1 MPVPS
6 RLNVAQGYI
15 EQRQRLFAT
24 GTERERRLLSSAA
37 GMRLGEDTLTA
48 RFKSFH
54 ARGMAIDEAHHFA
67 DPTMPSVFKANES
80 PYYALLHKEDLGDEL
95 YDATAHIHLVIK
107 NFRHPEKGIIEAIV
121 PQRPADEHDKLLIHE
136 EHHPGTKNV
145 RFRDFS
151 CGAFTR
157 IESLSSGKFDDGMES
172 RAYGQYVERS
182 YYDVT
187 GTKVIGTR
195 VLNDWMVIADCRDI
209 VSYVLEEGPRGFPLR
224 VWGRKN
230 SDVTC
235 CTFFNNDGART
246 HCGYTD
252 GRISM
257 YTGSAGRERQV
268 SVTKDPE
275 RHGGVVREFY
285 AGPPGCT
292 YMTRQLFEDGTINFY
307 TGTTPNL
314 VRLVKKWHPSGKTER
329 YEGEHRCERKV
340 GEGFEPRGGARYAA
354 PSPNLIR
361 GVFAVSQYM
370 LEGHTVEQNERACN
384 TLMSVAIREGFA
396 PLDGQEGIEE
406 RAQGILPLVVAAAGD
421 RYKGLTVAC
430 ATQLVLFTAIS
441 PEEALRAC
449 QALEASVADRLE
461 DATNGRRP
469 SAKLVAFAKTIA
481 ESLSG
486 DAPETERYRLR
497 DEGVRLAQLEGWMP
511 AMVRS
516 ADGEYTLCLSD
527 GLGHL
532 DSSTSYTSAQIS
544 HGATLILLCGSLL
557 FPDAMEAVAAH
568 DAAPTAVAASSSS
581 DGLVGAVAGA
591 TKAVGK
597 LLLGPPAPAPEP
609 SGPKAGTQLRV
620 GADYPRSDLHGK
632 RLALTKPVGGDVWEF
647 EWLDAP
653 APKLAKGQ
661 AAWSIAL
668 AQTVTNEAYFEARA
682 AKEAARAAKAE
693 SSKAKKRAQRQAK
706 QLEADAR
713 LAAELQ
719 ADEDE
724 AARAP
729 PPGPPPKGKH
739 HALEALVRC
748 PIDGAP
754 LTDAVLASD
763 GWVYNKGAL
772 QDFWC
777 AHEALVS
784 PITGV
789 EVTNV
794 LFAHNP
800 LRSLAKELRA
810 APAKGKAVPTEE
822 PELVLCPITHEVMEA
837 PVLAEDGYIYD
848 KAALAQWFATGAT
861 ISPLTGAPM
870 GEAVCLDNHVA
881 VLCRAWL

>member
-6 RLNVAQGYI
+6 RLNVAQGYL
-15 EQRQRLFAT
+15 EQQQRLVAT

-37 GMRLGEDTLTA
+37 GMRLGEDALTA

-80 PYYALLHKEDLGDEL
+80 PYYALLPKQNLGDEL
-95 YDATAHIHLVIK
+95 DDATAHTHLVIK

-136 EHHPGTKNV
+136 EHHPGTKKV

-157 IESLSSGKFDDGMES
+157 IESLSSGKFDEDGMES
-172 RAYGQYVERS
+172 RSYGQYVERS
-182 YYDVT
+182 YYDPT

-235 CTFFNNDGART
+235 CTFFNDDGART

-285 AGPPGCT
+285 AGPAGCT

-340 GEGFEPRGGARYAA
+340 GEGFEPRDGLRIAAPPPANARARGTTTTAGGAFV
-354 PSPNLIR
+354 S
-361 GVFAVSQYM
+361 AVS
-370 LEGHTVEQNERACN
+370 
-384 TLMSVAIREGFA
+384 S
-396 PLDGQEGIEE
+396 
-406 RAQGILPLVVAAAGD
+406 
-421 RYKGLTVAC
+421 
-430 ATQLVLFTAIS
+430 
-441 PEEALRAC
+441 
-449 QALEASVADRLE
+449 
-461 DATNGRRP
+461 
-469 SAKLVAFAKTIA
+469 
-481 ESLSG
+481 
-486 DAPETERYRLR
+486 
-497 DEGVRLAQLEGWMP
+497 
-511 AMVRS
+511 
-516 ADGEYTLCLSD
+516 
-527 GLGHL
+527 
-532 DSSTSYTSAQIS
+532 
-544 HGATLILLCGSLL
+544 
-557 FPDAMEAVAAH
+557 
-568 DAAPTAVAASSSS
+568 AAS
-581 DGLVGAVAGA
+581 AM
-591 TKAVGK
+591 GK
-597 LLLGPPAPAPEP
+597 RLLGPLVPAPA
-609 SGPKAGTQLRV
+609 GPQAGTELRV
-620 GADYPRSDLHGK
+620 GTDHPRSDLHGK
-632 RLALTKPVGGDVWEF
+632 RFALTKPVGGDVWEF
-647 EWLDAP
+647 RWLDAP
-653 APKLAKGQ
+653 APKLTKGQ

-713 LAAELQ
+713 LAAKLQ

-729 PPGPPPKGKH
+729 PPGPPLKGKH